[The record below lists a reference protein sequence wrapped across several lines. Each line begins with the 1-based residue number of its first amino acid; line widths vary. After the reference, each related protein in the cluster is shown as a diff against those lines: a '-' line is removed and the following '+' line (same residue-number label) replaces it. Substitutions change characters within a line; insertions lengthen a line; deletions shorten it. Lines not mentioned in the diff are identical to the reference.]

1 VLWIGYL
8 QWHIRTRGNA
18 AVAEPV
24 VHNYGNIEC
33 RDAVLAWDAQEL
45 AYDDAGQL
53 LSRWDGRTFK
63 THPVTGEQVPDEAA
77 QVPQWRY
84 VGARQAQWPQADFI
98 VGNPPFI
105 GTKRCERCSA
115 TATWTPCG
123 QLATSSGGGLRH
135 VLVDSAASKNSSLCV
150 RFA

>member
-45 AYDDAGQL
+45 AYDDAA
-53 LSRWDGRTFK
+53 S
-63 THPVTGEQVPDEAA
+63 
-77 QVPQWRY
+77 
-84 VGARQAQWPQADFI
+84 
-98 VGNPPFI
+98 
-105 GTKRCERCSA
+105 CSA
-115 TATWTPCG
+115 AGTA
-123 QLATSSGGGLRH
+123 AR
-135 VLVDSAASKNSSLCV
+135 SKPTL
-150 RFA
+150 